1 MTRNLS
7 DLLVVYFFMKETQ
20 LLNTNIKVVPLLETI
35 EDLNNGPVILDSFLQ
50 HPITQQRASK
60 IDRKQE
66 VMLGY
71 SDSNKDG
78 GTIAS
83 KWNLYKAEQELHKIG
98 NQNNFNIYFFH
109 GTGGTISRGGGNTIV
124 FRKYACKYSKRND
137 KDNRSR

>member
-1 MTRNLS
+1 
-7 DLLVVYFFMKETQ
+7 MKETQ

-78 GTIAS
+78 EPLQVNGIYIKQSRNFIKLVIRTILIFIS
-83 KWNLYKAEQELHKIG
+83 FTEPEEPSAEEGEIPS
-98 NQNNFNIYFFH
+98 F
-109 GTGGTISRGGGNTIV
+109 